1 MHVPR
6 TLSCSLTLFHYTT
19 QVDHAR
25 ATLSAHYQN
34 PAARLLEEA
43 SPPPSPTRSMSGSG
57 GVPAGVNAMA
67 DRPLSEVGTSTRKS
81 SRIGSDYLDCGFPSG
96 DDGTPTDD
104 ALAANVS
111 RIERALR
118 VSRGQSVELD
128 SSEKWS
134 AYRDRVSGVRG
145 ASGAF
150 GFDVEENDYLDEDE
164 I

>member
-1 MHVPR
+1 
-6 TLSCSLTLFHYTT
+6 
-19 QVDHAR
+19 
-25 ATLSAHYQN
+25 
-34 PAARLLEEA
+34 
-43 SPPPSPTRSMSGSG
+43 
-57 GVPAGVNAMA
+57 MA